1 MPSIFCYTVAC
12 MNHFLII
19 VLFSLF
25 IRKRN
30 QHFFMT
36 GRIVVDLIEKYAKA
50 MTATADNTPG
60 RRNPRKNT
68 AAIQQLELEAT
79 EVRRT
84 LLVVSVV
91 PTLSIH

>member
-1 MPSIFCYTVAC
+1 
-12 MNHFLII
+12 
-19 VLFSLF
+19 
-25 IRKRN
+25 
-30 QHFFMT
+30 MT

-50 MTATADNTPG
+50 MTANADHTPG

-91 PTLSIH
+91 PTL